1 MSRERLF
8 LDTAY
13 VLALLNARDQF
24 HGLAFAL
31 LPQVRQAAEVW
42 VTEAVLTEIGNS
54 LARDQRPE
62 AAA

>member
-24 HGLAFAL
+24 HGLALAL

-42 VTEAVLTEIGNS
+42 VTEAY
-54 LARDQRPE
+54 
-62 AAA
+62 